1 MRAIVM
7 HEHGGPEVLRLEDVP
22 EPVPG
27 AGQVLLRVEA
37 AGVSYHETAMRAG
50 VLPMIVPLPAVFGF
64 EAAGTVMAVGE
75 GTDPGLIGQRVV
87 ALDTSHGGMY
97 AERVAVPASA
107 ITTIPEA
114 LSSADAV
121 AFAVQGSVAL
131 ALCVVGQGQHEETVL
146 VEVASGLIGG
156 YVTQLMRAHG
166 VRRIVATAGGAA
178 KRDLALKAGADVVL
192 DHTDPDWPDQVAEA
206 AGGTVDLAFTSIGGA
221 TTARYLDA
229 MTPGTG
235 RILLYGLLAGLPDI
249 APIDLMT
256 RGLTL
261 TGCAGTGWM
270 ERVTTGRSR
279 ALALAVDGML
289 TPSLDRTFAL
299 EDAAEAHRHIESRA
313 GRGKL
318 VLVP

>member
-7 HEHGGPEVLRLEDVP
+7 HEPGGPEVLRPEDVP

-27 AGQVLLRVEA
+27 PGQVLLRTEA

-50 VLPMIVPLPAVFGF
+50 VFPMPVPLPAVFGF
-64 EAAGTVMAVGE
+64 EAAGTVEAVGE

-87 ALDTSHGGMY
+87 AVDTSQGGTY

-107 ITTIPEA
+107 ITPIPET
-114 LSSADAV
+114 LSSPDAV
-121 AFAVQGSVAL
+121 ALALQGSVAL
-131 ALCVVGQGQHEETVL
+131 ALCVTGQGQHEETVL

-178 KRDLALKAGADVVL
+178 KRDLALKAGVDVVL

-206 AGGTVDLAFTSIGGA
+206 AGATVDLAFTSIGGS

-229 MTPGTG
+229 MTPGAG
-235 RILLYGLLAGLPDI
+235 RILLYGLLAGPPEV
-249 APIDLMT
+249 APMDLLS
-256 RGLTL
+256 RGLTM
-261 TGCAGTGWM
+261 TGCGGAAWM
-270 ERVTTGRSR
+270 ERVTSERSR
-279 ALALAVDGML
+279 ALDLAIGGIL
-289 TPSLDRTFAL
+289 IPSVDRTFAL
-299 EDAAEAHRHIESRA
+299 EDAA
-313 GRGKL
+313 
-318 VLVP
+318 